1 MISYLKN
8 PEIQSWEKIFCRPKL
23 EEKKL
28 SQIVEKI
35 WDEVRLKNDNAL
47 RELTKK
53 LDGCE
58 IQDFKVS
65 ESRIEQSKNNIDIE
79 LRKSILVAYDNIFRF
94 HNSQI
99 KPHAKI

>member
-47 RELTKK
+47 RELPRSLMVVK
-53 LDGCE
+53 
-58 IQDFKVS
+58 FK
-65 ESRIEQSKNNIDIE
+65 
-79 LRKSILVAYDNIFRF
+79 ILKFQNQGL
-94 HNSQI
+94 NSQ
-99 KPHAKI
+99 KIILI

>member
-8 PEIQSWEKIFCRPKL
+8 PEIQSWGKIFCRPKL

-47 RELTKK
+47 REITKK

-58 IQDFKVS
+58 IQDFKACSV
-65 ESRIEQSKNNIDIE
+65 NIH
-79 LRKSILVAYDNIFRF
+79 YF
-94 HNSQI
+94 
-99 KPHAKI
+99 